1 VQIHGKQASADQDY
15 FLSLGAGHHQV
26 PLIEAAIRK
35 GMSVIAVDKNPL
47 AEGFE
52 KAELQLHASILKPF
66 WIYRA
71 IEEHFPRGQI
81 RAVGS
86 RSYGP
91 AVLSASYLAR
101 RFGVPGSS
109 PHSLIRFQDKNR
121 LKGYLAS
128 HGIAVPERVPW
139 KPGKDPSDVLRKRGI
154 WIARSGKGSA
164 KQGIQVL
171 ATHEEKK
178 QYLEKHTRR
187 SPENR
192 SLFIERYVQ
201 GSEFIVYGMVLSGR
215 FHALTLTEKVISD
228 LEPRFADRRH
238 IFPAR
243 ISEENARSMV
253 ETCQKIVDLCKYD
266 NGPFFAEFIIP
277 KRSKNPRPLLVECQP
292 EVGGEFLADCL
303 IPEVLGLN
311 YFDIL
316 VDLLTDGPIRAA
328 QHLTRA
334 GLSLD
339 TTDLSHILNP
349 QKTAVI
355 SYLLPSRETIQDLRM
370 PVSMKEDPSFVFLR
384 PLKPRGFRM
393 NPENGNADRPA
404 AFLLVDSIEHQQE
417 VIKKADHFENQIRL
431 IPQTERVRGRM
442 RKSRNPKKKKKGS
455 SGSLALSVSLWKPL
469 I

>member
-1 VQIHGKQASADQDY
+1 MQIHGKQASADQDY

-303 IPEVLGLN
+303 IPAAAA
-311 YFDIL
+311 
-316 VDLLTDGPIRAA
+316 LLCWVIGF
-328 QHLTRA
+328 
-334 GLSLD
+334 LSGKSPA
-339 TTDLSHILNP
+339 TTLQASLLLW
-349 QKTAVI
+349 AVI
-355 SYLLPSRETIQDLRM
+355 SVGEAKYVSQSTLAFALFTACFTVPALFQTYGARLRGRAAAAGAQAAGAWRAASPGSRKAALAA
-370 PVSMKEDPSFVFLR
+370 LG
-384 PLKPRGFRM
+384 L
-393 NPENGNADRPA
+393 
-404 AFLLVDSIEHQQE
+404 AFLHLMNVSSNASRAFLAFTGVVSAQ
-417 VIKKADHFENQIRL
+417 AYAGAG
-431 IPQTERVRGRM
+431 PGPGR
-442 RKSRNPKKKKKGS
+442 RKGKG
-455 SGSLALSVSLWKPL
+455 LA
-469 I
+469 